1 MSTLRILK
9 RIGKLVD
16 INIRKFFYIFNVI
29 ARSYAKKKT
38 DTDTKKFLKIFGV
51 MCFLYVFLCVLILIY
66 PHEINAFGK
75 MNLHQVY
82 ASLGNLL
89 SFGLFDLTLVDW
101 YMESGTKAVVFEQ
114 YDKLVSNSI
123 IWLSPIYILW
133 LAIMSWVSVKLWRKI
148 E

>member
-1 MSTLRILK
+1 MRILK

>member
-1 MSTLRILK
+1 LRILK